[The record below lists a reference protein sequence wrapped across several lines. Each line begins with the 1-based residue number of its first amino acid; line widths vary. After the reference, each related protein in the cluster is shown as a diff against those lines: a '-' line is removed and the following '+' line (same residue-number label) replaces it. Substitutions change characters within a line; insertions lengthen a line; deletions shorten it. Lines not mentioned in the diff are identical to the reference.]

1 MQISFEDKLYIHSPR
16 IIVSKILD
24 DDYMLKHE
32 STFFDV
38 ENTKIFSS
46 DIDVYTEEENLL
58 LRFRKN
64 VIPDEASNILFKNL
78 KSAAPLSRG
87 RAKAAG
93 IPEDG
98 KIYSYVKS
106 KTSNAIIHQ
115 LNTRAR
121 SGIVGYY
128 DNKSFFGHK
137 NIKYSDSLCRM
148 TSFSKNHLSKYKET
162 EPVFSLLSD
171 LYDRIVP
178 EKYLVQKEYIEKIDK
193 EYVIPNT
200 IFTTVTVNKNFRTA
214 LHKDTGDLSEGFGNL
229 VVCSEGEY
237 TGGYTI
243 FPQYG
248 IGIDCRQSDFL
259 AMDVHEWH
267 CNSPIKGE
275 GVRLSFVMYMR
286 EKMLKC
292 CPNSN

>member
-1 MQISFEDKLYIHSPR
+1 MEVVFEDNLYIHAPR
-16 IIVSKILD
+16 IIVSKILED
-24 DDYMLKHE
+24 EYMLKHE

-38 ENTKIFSS
+38 EDTQIFSS
-46 DIDVYTEEENLL
+46 DIDIYTDEGKLL

-64 VIPDEASNILFKNL
+64 VIPEEASKVLFKNL
-78 KSAAPLSRG
+78 KSAAPRARG

-98 KIYSYVKS
+98 QIYSYVKS
-106 KTSNAIIHQ
+106 KSSGAIIHQ
-115 LNTRAR
+115 LNTRVR

-128 DNKSFFGHK
+128 DNQSFFGHK
-137 NIKYSDSLCRM
+137 NIKDSNSLCR
-148 TSFSKNHLSKYKET
+148 TTAFSKNHLAKYKET

-171 LYDRIVP
+171 LYNTVVP
-178 EKYLVQKEYIEKIDK
+178 EKYLVQKEYIEKLNE
-193 EYVIPNT
+193 EYIIPNT

-214 LHKDTGDLSEGFGNL
+214 LHKDAGDLSMGFGNL
-229 VVCSEGEY
+229 VVCSEGDY
-237 TGGYTI
+237 TGGYTMY
-243 FPQYG
+243 PQYG
-248 IGIDCRQSDFL
+248 IGVDCRQGDFL

-267 CNSPIKGE
+267 CNSPMEGE

-292 CPNSN
+292 CPKSK

>member
-1 MQISFEDKLYIHSPR
+1 MEIVFEDKMYIHSPR
-16 IIVSKILD
+16 IIVSKILE

-32 STFFDV
+32 STFFDIV
-38 ENTKIFSS
+38 NTQIFSNNI
-46 DIDVYTEEENLL
+46 DIYTDEGKLL

-64 VIPDEASNILFKNL
+64 VIPDEASKTLFNNL
-78 KSAAPLSRG
+78 KSAAPLTRG

-98 KIYSYVKS
+98 KIYSYIKS
-106 KTSNAIIHQ
+106 KSSNAIIHQ

-121 SGIVGYY
+121 SGIIGYY
-128 DNKSFFGHK
+128 DNKSFFGYK
-137 NIKYSDSLCRM
+137 NIKDTDSLCRM
-148 TSFSKNHLSKYKET
+148 TAFSKKHLAKYKET
-162 EPVFSLLSD
+162 EKVFSFLSD
-171 LYDRIVP
+171 VYNTVVP
-178 EKYLVQKEYIEKIDK
+178 EKYLVQKEYIEKLDQDYI
-193 EYVIPNT
+193 IPNT

-214 LHKDTGDLSEGFGNL
+214 LHKDAGDLSVGFGNL
-229 VVCSEGEY
+229 VVCSEGHY

-248 IGIDCRQSDFL
+248 IAIDCRQGDFL

-292 CPNSN
+292 CPKSK